1 MNFHIVRTIRS
12 FPSSFFLSLLSSF
25 FSLSLF
31 FFSSS
36 IFIFHEKDARRTKAE
51 NIIENHE
58 PSSHTSFRPRY
69 RDAEENLWNLFAT
82 GSLLVK
88 NILTFFFATH
98 FLFFFS
104 LSVSFFFFPSR
115 LGQDKLSLEEY
126 ISEIFLKDKFI
137 DLNVPCSSK
146 LKIVAIDGMKKY
158 SSGCL

>member
-31 FFSSS
+31 FSSSS

-51 NIIENHE
+51 NIIV
-58 PSSHTSFRPRY
+58 
-69 RDAEENLWNLFAT
+69 NLPLIPHFDHDTVTRRKIYETCSQRAAYWWKI
-82 GSLLVK
+82 SLR
-88 NILTFFFATH
+88 FFFATH

-104 LSVSFFFFPSR
+104 SLSLSFFSPSR

-126 ISEIFLKDKFI
+126 ISEIFLKGKFI

-158 SSGCL
+158 SGGCL